1 MFSYGFMQNAM
12 IVSIL
17 ISILCP
23 LIGIFLVL
31 KRHSMM
37 SDTLAHSSL
46 AGVALGVVSG
56 FNPIISAFLFTSLC
70 GITIEFLRKYYKK
83 YEELILIIVL
93 SFSLGTAI
101 TVISS
106 GKVRSNINSYL
117 FGSILTVSKEEL
129 YSVLALSIVSIIV
142 VITLYNQLLYIIFDE
157 DGAKVSGIRVKLIN
171 YIFSILVAATI
182 SVTIRIVGV
191 LVLTTMIT
199 LPVTTALQLNKG
211 FRQTLI
217 FSIIISII
225 DIISGLVLSYYSN
238 TAAGGMIALTSV
250 FMLILVMLLK
260 KIHYISIKSHM
271 N

>member
-1 MFSYGFMQNAM
+1 MFNYEFMQNAM
-12 IVSIL
+12 LAAVL

-46 AGVALGVVSG
+46 AGVALGIVTG
-56 FNPIISAFLFTSLC
+56 FNPILSAFLFTSLC
-70 GITIEFLRKYYKK
+70 GVIIELMRKYYKK

-101 TVISS
+101 TIISS
-106 GKVRSNINSYL
+106 GKVKTNVNSYL
-117 FGSILTVSKEEL
+117 FGSILTISKEEL
-129 YSVLALSIVSIIV
+129 YSVLILSIISIIIV
-142 VITLYNQLLYIIFDE
+142 LTLYNQLMYIVFDE
-157 DGAKVSGIRVKLIN
+157 EGAKIAGIKVKLVN
-171 YIFSILVAATI
+171 YIFAILVAATI

-211 FRQTLI
+211 FKQTLI
-217 FSIIISII
+217 FSIIISMV
-225 DIISGLVLSYYSN
+225 DIISGLVISYYSN
-238 TAAGGMIALTSV
+238 SAAGGMIALTSV
-250 FMLILVMLLK
+250 AMLILVMLFK
-260 KIHYISIKSHM
+260 KLHYVYIKSKM
-271 N
+271 I

>member
-1 MFSYGFMQNAM
+1 MFNYEFMQNAM
-12 IVSIL
+12 LAAIL

-46 AGVALGVVSG
+46 AGVALGIVSG
-56 FNPIISAFLFTSLC
+56 FNPILSAFLFTSIC
-70 GITIEFLRKYYKK
+70 GIIIELMRKYYKK

-101 TVISS
+101 TIISS
-106 GKVRSNINSYL
+106 GKVKTNVNSYL
-117 FGSILTVSKEEL
+117 FGSILTISKEEL
-129 YSVLALSIVSIIV
+129 YSVLALSIISIIV
-142 VITLYNQLLYIIFDE
+142 VLTLYNQLLYIVFDE
-157 DGAKVSGIRVKLIN
+157 EGAKIAGIKVKLVN
-171 YIFSILVAATI
+171 YIFAILVAAAI

-211 FRQTLI
+211 FKKTLV
-217 FSIIISII
+217 FSIAISMI
-225 DIISGLVLSYYSN
+225 DIISGLFISYYSN

-250 FMLILVMLLK
+250 AMLILVMIFK
-260 KIHYISIKSHM
+260 KLYYIYIKSRM
-271 N
+271 A